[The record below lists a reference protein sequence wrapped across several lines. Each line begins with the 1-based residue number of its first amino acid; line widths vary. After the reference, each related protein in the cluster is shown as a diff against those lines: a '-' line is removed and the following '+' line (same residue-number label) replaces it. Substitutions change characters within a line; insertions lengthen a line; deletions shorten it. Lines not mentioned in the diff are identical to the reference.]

1 MNNTANKKD
10 IFYIIVLILTFIT
23 VIVGATFA
31 IYSFVTEQKK
41 GVSAVYT
48 GTFTAQYLN
57 GDIIGGVD
65 LYPRSKPNLEE
76 THNVYKNTFKISNT
90 GTLDGRID
98 KIVLEIYDNYFET
111 KRLENEEKV
120 KKGEKANINIILYY
134 SLYDKEKVE
143 IATGKI
149 GGYEIKPKEQGASE
163 VTIASN
169 SEAMKI
175 ESNTT
180 EEYTLLIWL
189 HDDGELQ
196 DDYKGKEFY
205 AKIKAV
211 LYQEEKFQ
219 KK

>member
-48 GTFTAQYLN
+48 GTFTTQYIN
-57 GDIIGGVD
+57 GDVIGGVG
-65 LYPRSKPNLEE
+65 LYPREKPNLEE
-76 THNVYKNTFKISNT
+76 TQNVHKNTFKISNT
-90 GTLDGRID
+90 GSLDGRID
-98 KIVLEIYDNYFET
+98 EIILEIYRNDFET
-111 KRLENEEKV
+111 KRLESGTRNK
-120 KKGEKANINIILYY
+120 NIILYY

-149 GGYEIKPKEQGASE
+149 GGYDIKPIEQGPSE
-163 VTIASN
+163 VTIANNSN
-169 SEAMKI
+169 AMKI
-175 ESNTT
+175 ESNET

-196 DDYKGKEFY
+196 DEYKEKEFIG
-205 AKIKAV
+205 KIRAE

>member
-31 IYSFVTEQKK
+31 IYAFIFQQEEGT
-41 GVSAVYT
+41 SAVYT
-48 GTFTAQYLN
+48 GTFSAQYLN

-65 LYPRSKPNLEE
+65 LYPRKKPTLEE
-76 THNVYKNTFKISNT
+76 THNVYKNTFKITNT
-90 GTLDGRID
+90 GTLDGRIN

-111 KRLENEEKV
+111 KRLENEEKI

-134 SLYDKEKVE
+134 SLYDKNGEE

-149 GGYEIKPKEQGASE
+149 GGYEIKPKEQGPSE

-169 SEAMKI
+169 SDKMKI
-175 ESNTT
+175 ESNTI

-189 HDDGELQ
+189 QDDGELQ
-196 DDYKGKEFY
+196 NDYGGKEFC
-205 AKIKAV
+205 AKIRV
-211 LYQEEKFQ
+211 DLYQEEKFQ